1 MTMDYVTAKEIVEK
15 NKEYISQ
22 VEGLKEALDCIF
34 IAKAKAQ
41 VEEITKGIL
50 DCNYGE
56 LEDDVYNVL
65 AKYASIPFI
74 INYKREKEYDLDDKE
89 IDYLVRLMNNE

>member
-1 MTMDYVTAKEIVEK
+1 MDYVTAKEIVEK
-15 NKEYISQ
+15 NKNYISQ
-22 VEGLKEALDCIF
+22 VEGLKEALDCVF
-34 IAKAKAQ
+34 LSKAKAQ

-89 IDYLVRLMNNE
+89 IDYLVSLMNNE